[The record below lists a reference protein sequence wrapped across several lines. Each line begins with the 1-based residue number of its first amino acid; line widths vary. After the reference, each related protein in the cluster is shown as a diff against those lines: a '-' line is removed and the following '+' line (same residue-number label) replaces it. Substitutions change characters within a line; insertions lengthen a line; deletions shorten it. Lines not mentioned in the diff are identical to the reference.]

1 MTVNIVR
8 NYLNEAAFE
17 IESVDALINSR
28 NIADLGEM
36 YIQSYYGGW
45 QATVDGPKGGHYVH
59 TTGGTA
65 STPSVG
71 PPVSVGTIGTGVQ
84 AGYYWDLDG
93 IEWRLLHNGSLDVSA
108 FGAILDGVT
117 NDAPA
122 WLNAII
128 FAQTNGNLP
137 IYFYGPS
144 LIESS
149 LVIDT
154 PLSIIGSGCMNDNT
168 AERNPAFLIKGAD
181 VIAIEVTNSASTTLR
196 DFGVVGSGSDTTQ
209 GIKLT
214 QCGRTKL
221 ERISVMECG
230 SHGIEINNGN
240 LTSFRDLY
248 VLNNGGD
255 GLLINGATTPDTNAL
270 VINNVDARANTGV
283 GINFDNGWNIMG
295 TGLSAQQNTGAGVR
309 LNNCRGSHLQ
319 IYGEANATNLD
330 IELTNN
336 ANCEGN
342 IIYALFYNGYTD
354 NSAGQ
359 NIIFEAKRGADTVAA
374 FARMRAYAYASYQNP
389 GIAGVWDLDQLVAA
403 QHRWFFSATSQAQIL
418 RLKNVGGLATPDT
431 DPAVFPLALSFE
443 GAVVER
449 QRLIFTNLDTTPD
462 VSLSE
467 FWLANNT
474 GATTITTFNGGRN
487 GQTIH
492 IVANNGNTTLQHS
505 AVTSGLRLQSGAN
518 KTLGQYEGI
527 TFIKNGTDW
536 WVEV

>member
-1 MTVNIVR
+1 MTISVAR
-8 NYLNEAAFE
+8 NFLTSDEFKSLDSVQELVDSNALTGTVYLKSFY
-17 IESVDALINSR
+17 D
-28 NIADLGEM
+28 
-36 YIQSYYGGW
+36 GW
-45 QATVDGPKGGHYVH
+45 QSTLAGPKGGHFVH
-59 TTGGTA
+59 QTGATA
-65 STPSVG
+65 AAPTVG
-71 PPVSVGTIGTGVQ
+71 SPVAPGTIGTGAQ
-84 AGYYWDLDG
+84 AGYYWSQDG
-93 IEWRLLHNGSLDVSA
+93 FEWVISHSGWVHVSW
-108 FGAILDGVT
+108 FGAYLNGINEDGT
-117 NDAPA
+117 A
-122 WLNAII
+122 WLNALI
-128 FAQTNGNLP
+128 FAAPNNLE
-137 IYFYGPS
+137 IYFDGPT
-144 LIESS
+144 LISNS

-154 PLSIIGSGCMNDNT
+154 PLSIIGAGCMNDNLS
-168 AERNPAFLIKGAD
+168 ERNGAYFIKGAD
-181 VIAIEVTNSASTTLR
+181 IIALEVINSAGCTLR
-196 DFGVVGSGSDTTQ
+196 DFSVIGSGTDTTQ

-214 QCGRTKL
+214 QCGRSKL
-221 ERISVMECG
+221 SRVAVLENG
-230 SHGIEINNGN
+230 GAGIEINNGN
-240 LTSFRDLY
+240 LTSFQDIY
-248 VLNNGGD
+248 CIGNGGD
-255 GLLINGATTPDTNAL
+255 GFLVNGASTPDTNAL
-270 VINNVDARANTGV
+270 VLSNIDSRANGGA

-295 TGLSAQQNTGAGVR
+295 AGLSAQQNSGAGVR

-319 IYGEANATNLD
+319 IYGEANDANLD

-336 ANCEGN
+336 VNCEGN

-374 FARMRAYAYASYQNP
+374 FARMRAYAYSSYQNP

-403 QHRWFFSATSQAQIL
+403 QHRWFFSATSQTQIL
-418 RLKNVGGLATPDT
+418 RFKNVAGLATPDT

-467 FWLANNT
+467 FWLANNG
-474 GATTITTFNGGRN
+474 GATTITTFNGGRT

-505 AVTSGLRLQSGAN
+505 AAIGGLRLKSGAN
-518 KTLGQYEGI
+518 VTLGQYEGI